1 MIYDLQF
8 FFVKNIFHWSDG
20 HCSNNIGLVWEN
32 GQFDESKNTLKIQL
46 FIYLFIYLCLNKFD
60 WSTEQFD

>member
-1 MIYDLQF
+1 MIYNF
-8 FFVKNIFHWSDG
+8 FFVKIIFHWSDG

-46 FIYLFIYLCLNKFD
+46 FIYLCLNKFD